1 MHLTIK
7 DLTQEA
13 LAGIGWLL
21 TEKHESQPDSDEGFS
36 YRDVV
41 GDLQLDA
48 PLSSGLLECY
58 PRKLCLDRM
67 ERHHKTREILVAL
80 EGEAAICLAPPQ
92 GKTSGSLDGVVALRM
107 SAGQSI
113 ILEVGAWHWIPF
125 PTTNQAARFQV
136 IFRSA
141 TGKDDL
147 DFFHFSQSLDIE
159 ESIKKNS
166 EKEWSR

>member
-1 MHLTIK
+1 MHLIIQ
-7 DLTQEA
+7 DLTQES

-21 TEKHESQPDSDEGFS
+21 TDERKDQNTNEGFS

-41 GDLQLDA
+41 DDLKLTT

-58 PRKLCLDRM
+58 PRKLSLDRM
-67 ERHHKTREILVAL
+67 ERHHRTREVLIAL

-92 GKTSGSLDGVVALRM
+92 DKSSGPLHDVVALRM

-113 ILEVGAWHWIPF
+113 VLEVGTWHWIPF

-147 DFFHFSQSLDIE
+147 DFFHFSQPLDIE
-159 ESIKKNS
+159 GSITKTS
-166 EKEWSR
+166 ASAD

>member
-13 LAGIGWLL
+13 LAGIGLLL

-92 GKTSGSLDGVVALRM
+92 DKSSGSLDGVVALRM
-107 SAGQSI
+107 LAGQSI
-113 ILEVGAWHWIPF
+113 ILEVGAWHWVPF
-125 PTTNQAARFQV
+125 PTTSQTARFQV
-136 IFRSA
+136 IFRSE
-141 TGKDDL
+141 TGKNDL
-147 DFFHFSQSLDIE
+147 GIYVFPQPIDIE
-159 ESIKKNS
+159 
-166 EKEWSR
+166 

>member
-1 MHLTIK
+1 MHLIIQ
-7 DLTQEA
+7 DLTQES

-21 TEKHESQPDSDEGFS
+21 TDERKDQNTNEGFS

-41 GDLQLDA
+41 NDLKLTT

-58 PRKLCLDRM
+58 PRKPSLDRM
-67 ERHHKTREILVAL
+67 ERHHRTREILVAL

-92 GKTSGSLDGVVALRM
+92 EKTSGSLDGVVALRM

-136 IFRSA
+136 IFHRD

-166 EKEWSR
+166 EKEWPR